1 MILLQK
7 ESHEW
12 NDKGWEKVKK
22 WKFGITSFMNGP
34 FSTFAFFV
42 CFTEINCS
50 QSSVEIIIS
59 IWNLS

>member
-34 FSTFAFFV
+34 F
-42 CFTEINCS
+42 NDG
-50 QSSVEIIIS
+50 Q
-59 IWNLS
+59 